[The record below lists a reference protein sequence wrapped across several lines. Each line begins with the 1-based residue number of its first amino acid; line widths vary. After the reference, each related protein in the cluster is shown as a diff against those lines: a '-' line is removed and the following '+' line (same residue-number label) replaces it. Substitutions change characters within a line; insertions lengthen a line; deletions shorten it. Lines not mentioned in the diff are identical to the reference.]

1 MDDPEVREKEYQEMF
16 RQVKCEID
24 EEKKWPNEN
33 GHIKNGFTFGQID
46 TDGSKSL
53 SLGEVILFLKSIT
66 NDISEENIEK
76 IFNNLDKSGDRS
88 VDFEEF
94 KVMLFT

>member
-1 MDDPEVREKEYQEMF
+1 MF
-16 RQVKCEID
+16 R
-24 EEKKWPNEN
+24 
-33 GHIKNGFTFGQID
+33 QID

-76 IFNNLDKSGDRS
+76 IFDNLDKSGDRS

-94 KVMLFT
+94 KVRNCPGQKEFKKWTFLMLVRYDI

>member
-1 MDDPEVREKEYQEMF
+1 MEQTPAMDDPELRDKEFLDMF
-16 RQVKCEID
+16 R
-24 EEKKWPNEN
+24 
-33 GHIKNGFTFGQID
+33 QID
-46 TDGSKSL
+46 TDGIKSL
-53 SLGEVILFLKSIT
+53 SLGEIILFLKSIT

-94 KVMLFT
+94 KVRYIFQGKTKV

>member
-1 MDDPEVREKEYQEMF
+1 MDDSELREKEFLDMF
-16 RQVKCEID
+16 R
-24 EEKKWPNEN
+24 
-33 GHIKNGFTFGQID
+33 QID

-76 IFNNLDKSGDRS
+76 IFSNLDKSGDRS

-94 KVMLFT
+94 KVRFCPRKLYNCLLSSW

>member
-1 MDDPEVREKEYQEMF
+1 MEDPELREKEFLDMF
-16 RQVKCEID
+16 R
-24 EEKKWPNEN
+24 
-33 GHIKNGFTFGQID
+33 QID

-53 SLGEVILFLKSIT
+53 SLGEIILFLKSIT

-76 IFNNLDKSGDRS
+76 IFSNLDKSGDRS

-94 KVMLFT
+94 KVRQNTRSKCIMHAIYLFRKNCSSKKHLFSW

>member
-1 MDDPEVREKEYQEMF
+1 MF
-16 RQVKCEID
+16 R
-24 EEKKWPNEN
+24 
-33 GHIKNGFTFGQID
+33 QID

-76 IFNNLDKSGDRS
+76 IFDNLDKSGDRS

-94 KVMLFT
+94 KVRNCPGKKGLKKRTLLMLVRCDI